1 MFSFINSEVI
11 IWTVLLL
18 VLAASAIRFLR
29 YWRKF
34 KKLRAELETQ
44 RALVSDNVEHSL
56 VLRMMKLATWRID
69 VANGEYTIVND
80 YRDTTDTVPMA
91 SGVPYSTMLSHIHPD
106 DLPEVEDNLSKIV
119 NDGIQQYH
127 HDYRILVS
135 EEDDDQYCWESSYA
149 MVGDYNDD
157 GTPKTIV
164 GASERIDERKRLEQA
179 LMESAAK
186 AEDLNR
192 LKASFIEEMS
202 HEIRTPMNSMNGYA
216 QLLQSVDL
224 SDEERQ
230 VCIDSIIDNTAKLSD
245 KFKSLLSIVE
255 TETGNSSVHRL
266 PLDVNVLVS
275 NLASQA
281 EGRNKNPQV
290 EVKSYAAD
298 SQCVI
303 VSDINMITTIMNNYT
318 NNALKFTHKGQVVI
332 GYDSPRNHKI
342 RLWVKDTGI
351 GMDREQQRRAFDMF
365 VKFDNF
371 TEGVGLGLS
380 VCKNLATNL
389 GGQVGVESVQGH
401 GSTFFVELP
410 TE

>member
-119 NDGIQQYH
+119 NGGIQQYH